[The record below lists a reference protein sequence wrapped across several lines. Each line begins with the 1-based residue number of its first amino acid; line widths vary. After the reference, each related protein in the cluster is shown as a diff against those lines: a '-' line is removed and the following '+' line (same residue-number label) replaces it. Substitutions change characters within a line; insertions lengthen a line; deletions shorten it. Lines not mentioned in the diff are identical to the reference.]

1 MEERI
6 DNETVQQIDLIS
18 MLKDIGREWLT
29 ILLLA
34 IAAAL
39 FADIWI
45 CATYQPEY
53 RTSTTFVVTAKGMN
67 NNIYQNLNSTKELAS
82 QFTEIL
88 GSNVLKK
95 KVAQDLGMNNLNVKT
110 SVDLVPET
118 NLITFSVKA
127 GTAAESYRVL
137 QSVMENY
144 NTVSDYA
151 IKNVIIETIQQ
162 PSVAMAPINPLDEKR
177 TVMKVF
183 VVAAGCL
190 IALLAG
196 ISYIRDTIKNPGEVS
211 TKLDT
216 RLLGT
221 IAYEKKSKALSMKRK
236 KDYLSMLIQNPLR
249 SFAYVESSKMA
260 ASRVRSYMDKEDA
273 KVLLVTSVMENEGK
287 STVAANLALS
297 LAQEGSRVMLIDC
310 DFRKP
315 AQALSMKRK
324 KDYLSM
330 LIQNPLRSFAYVESS
345 KMAASRVRSYM
356 DKEDAKVLLVTSV
369 MENEGKST
377 VAANLALSLAQE
389 GSRVMLIDCDFRK
402 PAQYKIFN
410 VRDNEETDLGDVL
423 INHASTE
430 KIIRN
435 WNNSGLYMILN
446 KTSSNAIE
454 TLLKSMTLKQI
465 IAFCREKMD
474 YVVIDTSPLAL
485 VADTEELAQMTD
497 ASVLVVRQDTV
508 LTKDIND
515 AIDIL
520 NNTRGKVLGCILNGV
535 TSQNMAGSGH
545 YGYGGHYGKRA

>member
-6 DNETVQQIDLIS
+6 ENEAIQQIDLIS
-18 MLKDIGREWLT
+18 MLKDIIREWIT
-29 ILLLA
+29 ILLLSVS
-34 IAAAL
+34 AAL

-53 RTSTTFVVTAKGMN
+53 KTSTTFVVTAKGMN
-67 NNIYQNLNSTKELAS
+67 NNIYQNLNSTKELAG

-95 KVAQDLGMNNLNVKT
+95 KVAQDLGMNSLEVET

-118 NLITFSVKA
+118 NLITLSVKA

-137 QSVMENY
+137 QSIMENY

-177 TVMKVF
+177 TVVKVF
-183 VVAAGCL
+183 IVAAGCM
-190 IALLAG
+190 IILLAG

-221 IAYEKKSKALSMKRK
+221 IAYEKKSKSFSMRRK
-236 KDYLSMLIQNPLR
+236 KEYQSMLVQNPLR

-260 ASRVRSYMDKEDA
+260 ASRVRSYMDKVNA

-297 LAQEGSRVMLIDC
+297 LAQEGNKVML
-310 DFRKP
+310 
-315 AQALSMKRK
+315 
-324 KDYLSM
+324 
-330 LIQNPLRSFAYVESS
+330 V
-345 KMAASRVRSYM
+345 
-356 DKEDAKVLLVTSV
+356 
-369 MENEGKST
+369 
-377 VAANLALSLAQE
+377 
-389 GSRVMLIDCDFRK
+389 DCDFRK

-410 VRDNEETDLGDVL
+410 VRDNEETDLGEVL

-435 WNNSGLYMILN
+435 WKDSSLYMILN
-446 KTSSNAIE
+446 KTSSNSIE
-454 TLLKSMTLKQI
+454 TLLRSTTLKQI
-465 IAFCREKMD
+465 ITFCRQKMD
-474 YVVIDTSPLAL
+474 YVIIDTSPLAL

-520 NNTRGKVLGCILNGV
+520 NNTRGKVIGCILNG
-535 TSQNMAGSGH
+535 TTTQNMGGSSR

>member
-6 DNETVQQIDLIS
+6 DSENVQQIDLIS
-18 MLKDIGREWLT
+18 MLKDIGREWIT
-29 ILLLA
+29 ILLLS

-53 RTSTTFVVTAKGMN
+53 KTSTTFVVTAKGMN
-67 NNIYQNLNSTKELAS
+67 SNIYQNLTSTKDLAQ

-95 KVAQDLGMNNLNVKT
+95 KVAQDIGVNSLDVET

-118 NLITFSVKA
+118 NLITLSVKA
-127 GTAAESYRVL
+127 KTAAESYRVL
-137 QSVMENY
+137 RSVMENY

-162 PSVAMAPINPLDEKR
+162 PSVAMSPSNPLNEKR
-177 TVMKVF
+177 MVLKVF
-183 VVAAGCL
+183 LIAAGCL
-190 IALLAG
+190 IVLVAG

-211 TKLDT
+211 SKLDT

-221 IAYEKKSKALSMKRK
+221 IAYEKKSKSLSMNRK
-236 KDYLSMLIQNPLR
+236 KGYLSMLISNPLR
-249 SFAYVESSKMA
+249 SFSYVESSKMA
-260 ASRVRSYMDKEDA
+260 ASRVRSYMDKEQA

-297 LAQEGSRVMLIDC
+297 LAQEGNRVMLMDC

-315 AQALSMKRK
+315 AQ
-324 KDYLSM
+324 
-330 LIQNPLRSFAYVESS
+330 F
-345 KMAASRVRSYM
+345 
-356 DKEDAKVLLVTSV
+356 
-369 MENEGKST
+369 
-377 VAANLALSLAQE
+377 
-389 GSRVMLIDCDFRK
+389 
-402 PAQYKIFN
+402 KIFD

-423 INHASTE
+423 INHKSADR
-430 KIIRN
+430 IIRN
-435 WNNSGLYMILN
+435 WNDSNLYMILN
-446 KTSSNAIE
+446 KTSSNSIE
-454 TLLKSMTLKQI
+454 TLLKSTTLKQI
-465 IAFCREKMD
+465 IAFCRERMD
-474 YVVIDTSPLAL
+474 YVVVDTSPLAL

-508 LTKDIND
+508 LAKDIND

-520 NNTRGKVLGCILNGV
+520 NNTRGKVIGCILNG
-535 TSQNMAGSGH
+535 TASQSTGGNSH
-545 YGYGGHYGKRA
+545 YRYGGHYGKRA

>member
-6 DNETVQQIDLIS
+6 DSENVQQIDLIS
-18 MLKDIGREWLT
+18 MLKDIGREWIT
-29 ILLLA
+29 ILLLS

-53 RTSTTFVVTAKGMN
+53 KTSTTFVVTAKGMN
-67 NNIYQNLNSTKELAS
+67 SNIYQNLTSTKDLAQ

-95 KVAQDLGMNNLNVKT
+95 KVAQDIGVNSLDVET

-118 NLITFSVKA
+118 NLITLSVKA
-127 GTAAESYRVL
+127 KTAAESYRVL
-137 QSVMENY
+137 RSVMENY

-162 PSVAMAPINPLDEKR
+162 PSVAMSPSNPLNEKR
-177 TVMKVF
+177 MVLKVF
-183 VVAAGCL
+183 LIAAGCL
-190 IALLAG
+190 IVLVAG

-211 TKLDT
+211 SKLDT

-221 IAYEKKSKALSMKRK
+221 IAYEKKSKSLSMNRK
-236 KDYLSMLIQNPLR
+236 KGYLSMLISNPLR

-260 ASRVRSYMDKEDA
+260 ASRVRSYMDKEQA

-297 LAQEGSRVMLIDC
+297 LAQEGNRVMLMDC

-315 AQALSMKRK
+315 AQ
-324 KDYLSM
+324 
-330 LIQNPLRSFAYVESS
+330 F
-345 KMAASRVRSYM
+345 
-356 DKEDAKVLLVTSV
+356 
-369 MENEGKST
+369 
-377 VAANLALSLAQE
+377 
-389 GSRVMLIDCDFRK
+389 
-402 PAQYKIFN
+402 KIFD

-423 INHASTE
+423 INHKSADR
-430 KIIRN
+430 IIRN
-435 WNNSGLYMILN
+435 WNDSNLYMILN
-446 KTSSNAIE
+446 KTSSNSIE
-454 TLLKSMTLKQI
+454 TLLKSTTLKQI
-465 IAFCREKMD
+465 IAFCRERMV
-474 YVVIDTSPLAL
+474 YVVVDTSPLAL

-508 LTKDIND
+508 LAKDIND

-520 NNTRGKVLGCILNGV
+520 NNTRGKVIGCILNG
-535 TSQNMAGSGH
+535 TASQSTGGNSH
-545 YGYGGHYGKRA
+545 YRYGGHYGKRA

>member
-6 DNETVQQIDLIS
+6 DSENVQQIDLIS
-18 MLKDIGREWLT
+18 MLKDIGREWIT
-29 ILLLA
+29 ILLLS

-53 RTSTTFVVTAKGMN
+53 KTSTTFVVTAKGMN
-67 NNIYQNLNSTKELAS
+67 SNIYQNLSSTKDLAQ

-95 KVAQDLGMNNLNVKT
+95 KVAQDIGVNSLDVET

-118 NLITFSVKA
+118 NLITLSVKA
-127 GTAAESYRVL
+127 KTAAESYRVL
-137 QSVMENY
+137 RSVMENY

-162 PSVAMAPINPLDEKR
+162 PSVAMSPSNPLNEKR
-177 TVMKVF
+177 MVLKVF
-183 VVAAGCL
+183 LIAAGCL
-190 IALLAG
+190 IVLVAG

-211 TKLDT
+211 SKLDT

-221 IAYEKKSKALSMKRK
+221 IAYEKKSKSLSMNRK
-236 KDYLSMLIQNPLR
+236 KGYLSMLISNPLR

-260 ASRVRSYMDKEDA
+260 ASRVRSYMDKEQA

-297 LAQEGSRVMLIDC
+297 LAQEGNRVMLMDC

-315 AQALSMKRK
+315 AQ
-324 KDYLSM
+324 
-330 LIQNPLRSFAYVESS
+330 F
-345 KMAASRVRSYM
+345 
-356 DKEDAKVLLVTSV
+356 
-369 MENEGKST
+369 
-377 VAANLALSLAQE
+377 
-389 GSRVMLIDCDFRK
+389 
-402 PAQYKIFN
+402 KIFD

-423 INHASTE
+423 INHKSADR
-430 KIIRN
+430 IIRN
-435 WNNSGLYMILN
+435 WNDSNLYMILN
-446 KTSSNAIE
+446 KTSSNSTE
-454 TLLKSMTLKQI
+454 TLLKSTTLKQI
-465 IAFCREKMD
+465 ISFCRERMD
-474 YVVIDTSPLAL
+474 YVVVDTSPLAL

-508 LTKDIND
+508 LAKDIND

-520 NNTRGKVLGCILNGV
+520 NNTRGKVIGCILNG
-535 TSQNMAGSGH
+535 TASQSTGGNSH
-545 YGYGGHYGKRA
+545 YRYGGHYGKRA

>member
-6 DNETVQQIDLIS
+6 DSENVQQIDLIS
-18 MLKDIGREWLT
+18 MLKDIGREWIT
-29 ILLLA
+29 ILLLS

-53 RTSTTFVVTAKGMN
+53 KTSTTFVVTAKGMN
-67 NNIYQNLNSTKELAS
+67 SNIYQNLTSAKDLAQ

-95 KVAQDLGMNNLNVKT
+95 KVAQDIGVNSLDVET

-118 NLITFSVKA
+118 NLITLSVKA
-127 GTAAESYRVL
+127 KTAAESYRVL
-137 QSVMENY
+137 RSVMENY

-162 PSVAMAPINPLDEKR
+162 PSVAMSPSNPLNEKR
-177 TVMKVF
+177 MVLKVF
-183 VVAAGCL
+183 LIAAGCL
-190 IALLAG
+190 IVLVAG

-211 TKLDT
+211 SKLDT

-221 IAYEKKSKALSMKRK
+221 IAYEKKSKSLSMNRK
-236 KDYLSMLIQNPLR
+236 KGYLSMLISNPLR

-260 ASRVRSYMDKEDA
+260 ASRVRSYMDKEQA

-297 LAQEGSRVMLIDC
+297 LAQEGNRVMLMDC

-315 AQALSMKRK
+315 AQ
-324 KDYLSM
+324 
-330 LIQNPLRSFAYVESS
+330 F
-345 KMAASRVRSYM
+345 
-356 DKEDAKVLLVTSV
+356 
-369 MENEGKST
+369 
-377 VAANLALSLAQE
+377 
-389 GSRVMLIDCDFRK
+389 
-402 PAQYKIFN
+402 KIFD

-423 INHASTE
+423 INHKSADR
-430 KIIRN
+430 IIRN
-435 WNNSGLYMILN
+435 WNDSNLYMILN
-446 KTSSNAIE
+446 KTSSNSIE
-454 TLLKSMTLKQI
+454 TLLKSTTLKQI
-465 IAFCREKMD
+465 IAFCRERMD
-474 YVVIDTSPLAL
+474 YVVVDTSPLAL

-508 LTKDIND
+508 LAKDIND

-520 NNTRGKVLGCILNGV
+520 NNTRGKVIGCILNG
-535 TSQNMAGSGH
+535 TASQSTGGNSH
-545 YGYGGHYGKRA
+545 YRYGGHYGKRA

>member
-6 DNETVQQIDLIS
+6 DSENVQQIDLIS
-18 MLKDIGREWLT
+18 MLKDIGREWIT
-29 ILLLA
+29 ILLLS

-53 RTSTTFVVTAKGMN
+53 KTSTTFVVTAKGMN
-67 NNIYQNLNSTKELAS
+67 SNIYQNLTSTKDLAQ

-95 KVAQDLGMNNLNVKT
+95 KVAQDIGVNSLDVET

-118 NLITFSVKA
+118 NLITLSVKA
-127 GTAAESYRVL
+127 KTAAESYRVL
-137 QSVMENY
+137 RSVMENY

-162 PSVAMAPINPLDEKR
+162 PSVAMSPSNPLNEKR
-177 TVMKVF
+177 MVLKLF
-183 VVAAGCL
+183 LIAAGCL
-190 IALLAG
+190 IVLVAG

-211 TKLDT
+211 SKLDT

-221 IAYEKKSKALSMKRK
+221 IAYEKKSKSLSMNRK
-236 KDYLSMLIQNPLR
+236 KGYLSMLISNPLR

-260 ASRVRSYMDKEDA
+260 ASRVRSYMDKEQA

-297 LAQEGSRVMLIDC
+297 LAQEGNRVMLMDC

-315 AQALSMKRK
+315 AQ
-324 KDYLSM
+324 
-330 LIQNPLRSFAYVESS
+330 F
-345 KMAASRVRSYM
+345 
-356 DKEDAKVLLVTSV
+356 
-369 MENEGKST
+369 
-377 VAANLALSLAQE
+377 
-389 GSRVMLIDCDFRK
+389 
-402 PAQYKIFN
+402 KIFD

-423 INHASTE
+423 INHKSADR
-430 KIIRN
+430 IIRN
-435 WNNSGLYMILN
+435 WNDSNLYMILN
-446 KTSSNAIE
+446 KTSSNSIE
-454 TLLKSMTLKQI
+454 TLLKSTTLKQI
-465 IAFCREKMD
+465 IAFCRERMD
-474 YVVIDTSPLAL
+474 YVVVDTSPLAL

-508 LTKDIND
+508 LAKDIND

-520 NNTRGKVLGCILNGV
+520 NNTRGKVIGCILNG
-535 TSQNMAGSGH
+535 TASQSTGGNSH
-545 YGYGGHYGKRA
+545 YRYGGHYGKRA

>member
-6 DNETVQQIDLIS
+6 DSENVQQIDLIS
-18 MLKDIGREWLT
+18 MLKDIGREWIT
-29 ILLLA
+29 ILLLSV
-34 IAAAL
+34 AAAL

-53 RTSTTFVVTAKGMN
+53 KTSTTFVVTAKGMN
-67 NNIYQNLNSTKELAS
+67 SNIYQNLSSTKDLAQ

-95 KVAQDLGMNNLNVKT
+95 KVAQDIGVNSLDVET

-118 NLITFSVKA
+118 NLITLSVKA
-127 GTAAESYRVL
+127 KTAAESYRVL

-162 PSVAMAPINPLDEKR
+162 PSVAMSPSNPLNEKR
-177 TVMKVF
+177 MVLKVF
-183 VVAAGCL
+183 LIAAGCL
-190 IALLAG
+190 IVLVAG

-211 TKLDT
+211 SKLDT

-221 IAYEKKSKALSMKRK
+221 IAYEKKSKSLSMNRK
-236 KDYLSMLIQNPLR
+236 KGYLSMLISNPLR

-260 ASRVRSYMDKEDA
+260 ASRVRSYMDKEQA

-297 LAQEGSRVMLIDC
+297 LAQEGNRVMLMDC

-315 AQALSMKRK
+315 AQ
-324 KDYLSM
+324 
-330 LIQNPLRSFAYVESS
+330 F
-345 KMAASRVRSYM
+345 
-356 DKEDAKVLLVTSV
+356 
-369 MENEGKST
+369 
-377 VAANLALSLAQE
+377 
-389 GSRVMLIDCDFRK
+389 
-402 PAQYKIFN
+402 KIFD

-423 INHASTE
+423 INHKSADR
-430 KIIRN
+430 IIRN
-435 WNNSGLYMILN
+435 WNESNLYMILN
-446 KTSSNAIE
+446 KTSSNSIE
-454 TLLKSMTLKQI
+454 TLLKSTTLKQI
-465 IAFCREKMD
+465 IAFCRERMD
-474 YVVIDTSPLAL
+474 YVVVDTSPLAL

-520 NNTRGKVLGCILNGV
+520 NNTRGKVIGCILNG
-535 TSQNMAGSGH
+535 TASQSTGGNSH
-545 YGYGGHYGKRA
+545 YRYGGHYGKRA

>member
-6 DNETVQQIDLIS
+6 DSENVQQIDLIS
-18 MLKDIGREWLT
+18 MLKDIGREWIT
-29 ILLLA
+29 ILLLS

-53 RTSTTFVVTAKGMN
+53 KTATTFVVTAKGMN
-67 NNIYQNLNSTKELAS
+67 SNIYQNLSSTKDLAQ

-95 KVAQDLGMNNLNVKT
+95 KVAQDIGINSLDVET

-118 NLITFSVKA
+118 NLITLSVKA
-127 GTAAESYRVL
+127 KTAAESYRVL
-137 QSVMENY
+137 RSVMENY

-162 PSVAMAPINPLDEKR
+162 PSVAMSPSNPLNEKR
-177 TVMKVF
+177 MVLKVF
-183 VVAAGCL
+183 LIAAGCL
-190 IALLAG
+190 IVLVAG

-211 TKLDT
+211 SKLDT

-221 IAYEKKSKALSMKRK
+221 IAYEKKSKSLSMNRK
-236 KDYLSMLIQNPLR
+236 KGYLSMLISNPLR

-260 ASRVRSYMDKEDA
+260 ASRVRSYMDKEQA

-297 LAQEGSRVMLIDC
+297 LAQEGNRVMLMDC

-315 AQALSMKRK
+315 AQ
-324 KDYLSM
+324 
-330 LIQNPLRSFAYVESS
+330 F
-345 KMAASRVRSYM
+345 
-356 DKEDAKVLLVTSV
+356 
-369 MENEGKST
+369 
-377 VAANLALSLAQE
+377 
-389 GSRVMLIDCDFRK
+389 
-402 PAQYKIFN
+402 KIFD

-423 INHASTE
+423 INHKSADR
-430 KIIRN
+430 IIRN
-435 WNNSGLYMILN
+435 WNDSNLYMILN
-446 KTSSNAIE
+446 KTSSNSIE
-454 TLLKSMTLKQI
+454 TLLKSTTLKQI
-465 IAFCREKMD
+465 ISFCRERMD
-474 YVVIDTSPLAL
+474 YVVVDTSPLAL

-508 LTKDIND
+508 LAKDIND

-520 NNTRGKVLGCILNGV
+520 NNTRGKVIGCILNG
-535 TSQNMAGSGH
+535 TASQSTGGNSH
-545 YGYGGHYGKRA
+545 YRYGGHYGKRA

>member
-18 MLKDIGREWLT
+18 MLKDIGREWMT

-67 NNIYQNLNSTKELAS
+67 NNIYQNLNSTKELAG

-95 KVAQDLGMNNLNVKT
+95 KVAQDLGMNSLDVET

-118 NLITFSVKA
+118 NLITLSVKA

-137 QSVMENY
+137 QSIMENY

-162 PSVAMAPINPLDEKR
+162 PSVAMAPTNLLNEKR
-177 TVMKVF
+177 MAMKVF
-183 VVAAGCL
+183 IIAAGCL
-190 IALLAG
+190 IILLAG

-211 TKLDT
+211 IKLDT

-221 IAYEKKSKALSMKRK
+221 IAYEKKTKSLAMKRK
-236 KDYLSMLIQNPLR
+236 KGYLSMLVKNPLR

-260 ASRVRSYMDKEDA
+260 ASRVRSYMDKQNA

-297 LAQEGSRVMLIDC
+297 LAQEGCKVML
-310 DFRKP
+310 
-315 AQALSMKRK
+315 M
-324 KDYLSM
+324 
-330 LIQNPLRSFAYVESS
+330 
-345 KMAASRVRSYM
+345 
-356 DKEDAKVLLVTSV
+356 
-369 MENEGKST
+369 
-377 VAANLALSLAQE
+377 
-389 GSRVMLIDCDFRK
+389 DCDFRK
-402 PAQYKIFN
+402 PAQYKIFD

-435 WNNSGLYMILN
+435 WENSSLYMILN
-446 KTSSNAIE
+446 KTSSNSIE
-454 TLLKSMTLKQI
+454 TLLKSTTLKQI
-465 IAFCREKMD
+465 ITFCRQKMD
-474 YVVIDTSPLAL
+474 YVIIDTSPLAL
-485 VADTEELAQMTD
+485 VSDTEELAQMTD

-520 NNTRGKVLGCILNGV
+520 NNTKGKVLGCILNGT
-535 TSQNMAGSGH
+535 TSQNAGRNSY

>member
-6 DNETVQQIDLIS
+6 DSENVQQIDLIS
-18 MLKDIGREWLT
+18 MLKDIGREWIT
-29 ILLLA
+29 ILLLS

-53 RTSTTFVVTAKGMN
+53 KTSTTFVVTAKGMN
-67 NNIYQNLNSTKELAS
+67 SNIYQNLTSTKDLAQ

-95 KVAQDLGMNNLNVKT
+95 KVAQDIGVNSLDVET

-118 NLITFSVKA
+118 NLITLSVKA
-127 GTAAESYRVL
+127 KTAAESYRVL
-137 QSVMENY
+137 RSVMENY

-162 PSVAMAPINPLDEKR
+162 PSVAMSPSNPLNEKR
-177 TVMKVF
+177 MVLKVF
-183 VVAAGCL
+183 LIAAGCL
-190 IALLAG
+190 IVLVAG

-211 TKLDT
+211 SKLDT

-221 IAYEKKSKALSMKRK
+221 IAYEKKSKSLSMNRK
-236 KDYLSMLIQNPLR
+236 KGYLSMLISNPLR

-260 ASRVRSYMDKEDA
+260 ASRVRSYMDKEQA

-297 LAQEGSRVMLIDC
+297 LAQEGKRVMLMDC

-315 AQALSMKRK
+315 AQ
-324 KDYLSM
+324 
-330 LIQNPLRSFAYVESS
+330 F
-345 KMAASRVRSYM
+345 
-356 DKEDAKVLLVTSV
+356 
-369 MENEGKST
+369 
-377 VAANLALSLAQE
+377 
-389 GSRVMLIDCDFRK
+389 
-402 PAQYKIFN
+402 KIFD

-423 INHASTE
+423 INHKSADR
-430 KIIRN
+430 IIRN
-435 WNNSGLYMILN
+435 WNDSNLYMILN
-446 KTSSNAIE
+446 KTSSNSIE
-454 TLLKSMTLKQI
+454 TLLKSTTLKQI
-465 IAFCREKMD
+465 IAFCRERMD
-474 YVVIDTSPLAL
+474 YVVVDTSPLAL

-508 LTKDIND
+508 LAKDIND

-520 NNTRGKVLGCILNGV
+520 NNTRGKVIGCILNG
-535 TSQNMAGSGH
+535 TASQSTGGNSH
-545 YGYGGHYGKRA
+545 YRYGGHYGKRA

>member
-6 DNETVQQIDLIS
+6 DSENVQQIDLIS
-18 MLKDIGREWLT
+18 MLKDIGREWIT
-29 ILLLA
+29 ILLLS

-53 RTSTTFVVTAKGMN
+53 KTSTTFVVTAKGMN
-67 NNIYQNLNSTKELAS
+67 SNIYQNLTSTKDLAQ

-95 KVAQDLGMNNLNVKT
+95 KVAQDIGVNSLDVET

-118 NLITFSVKA
+118 NLITLSVKA
-127 GTAAESYRVL
+127 KTAAESYRVL
-137 QSVMENY
+137 RSVMENY

-162 PSVAMAPINPLDEKR
+162 PSVAMSPSNPLNEKR
-177 TVMKVF
+177 MVLKVF
-183 VVAAGCL
+183 LIAAGCL
-190 IALLAG
+190 IVLVAG

-211 TKLDT
+211 SKLDT

-221 IAYEKKSKALSMKRK
+221 IAYEKKSKSLSMNRK
-236 KDYLSMLIQNPLR
+236 KGYLSMLISNPLR

-260 ASRVRSYMDKEDA
+260 ASRVRSYMDKEQA

-297 LAQEGSRVMLIDC
+297 LAQEGNRVMLMDC

-315 AQALSMKRK
+315 AQ
-324 KDYLSM
+324 
-330 LIQNPLRSFAYVESS
+330 F
-345 KMAASRVRSYM
+345 
-356 DKEDAKVLLVTSV
+356 
-369 MENEGKST
+369 
-377 VAANLALSLAQE
+377 
-389 GSRVMLIDCDFRK
+389 
-402 PAQYKIFN
+402 KIFD

-423 INHASTE
+423 INHKSADR
-430 KIIRN
+430 IIRN
-435 WNNSGLYMILN
+435 WNDSNLYMILN
-446 KTSSNAIE
+446 KTSSNSIE
-454 TLLKSMTLKQI
+454 TLLKSTTLKQI
-465 IAFCREKMD
+465 IAFCRERMD
-474 YVVIDTSPLAL
+474 YVVVDTSPLAL

-508 LTKDIND
+508 LAKDIND

-520 NNTRGKVLGCILNGV
+520 NNTRGKVIGCILNG
-535 TSQNMAGSGH
+535 TASQSTGGNSH
-545 YGYGGHYGKRA
+545 YRYGGHYGKRA

>member
-6 DNETVQQIDLIS
+6 DSENVQQIDLIS
-18 MLKDIGREWLT
+18 MLKDIGREWIT
-29 ILLLA
+29 ILLLS

-39 FADIWI
+39 LADIWI

-53 RTSTTFVVTAKGMN
+53 KTSTTFVVTAKGMN
-67 NNIYQNLNSTKELAS
+67 SNIYQNLTSTKDLAQ

-95 KVAQDLGMNNLNVKT
+95 KVAQDIGVNSLDVET

-118 NLITFSVKA
+118 NLITLSVKA
-127 GTAAESYRVL
+127 KTAAESYRVL
-137 QSVMENY
+137 RSVMENY

-162 PSVAMAPINPLDEKR
+162 PSVAMSPSNPLNEKR
-177 TVMKVF
+177 MVLKVF
-183 VVAAGCL
+183 LIAAGCL
-190 IALLAG
+190 IVLVAG

-211 TKLDT
+211 SKLDT

-221 IAYEKKSKALSMKRK
+221 IAYEKKSKSLSMNRK
-236 KDYLSMLIQNPLR
+236 KGYLSMLISNPLR

-260 ASRVRSYMDKEDA
+260 ASRVRSYMDKEQA

-297 LAQEGSRVMLIDC
+297 LAQEGNRVMLMDC

-315 AQALSMKRK
+315 AQ
-324 KDYLSM
+324 
-330 LIQNPLRSFAYVESS
+330 F
-345 KMAASRVRSYM
+345 
-356 DKEDAKVLLVTSV
+356 
-369 MENEGKST
+369 
-377 VAANLALSLAQE
+377 
-389 GSRVMLIDCDFRK
+389 
-402 PAQYKIFN
+402 KIFD

-423 INHASTE
+423 INHKSADR
-430 KIIRN
+430 IIRN
-435 WNNSGLYMILN
+435 WNDSNLYMILN
-446 KTSSNAIE
+446 KTSSNSIE
-454 TLLKSMTLKQI
+454 TLLKSTTLKQI
-465 IAFCREKMD
+465 IAFCRERMD
-474 YVVIDTSPLAL
+474 YVVVDTSPLAL

-508 LTKDIND
+508 LAKDIND

-520 NNTRGKVLGCILNGV
+520 NNTRGKVIGCILNG
-535 TSQNMAGSGH
+535 TASQSTGGNSH
-545 YGYGGHYGKRA
+545 YRYGGHYGKRA

>member
-67 NNIYQNLNSTKELAS
+67 NNIYQNLNSTKELAG

-95 KVAQDLGMNNLNVKT
+95 KVAQDLGVNSLEVET

-118 NLITFSVKA
+118 NLITLSVKA
-127 GTAAESYRVL
+127 GTAAESYRIL

-183 VVAAGCL
+183 AVAAGCL
-190 IALLAG
+190 IAL
-196 ISYIRDTIKNPGEVS
+196 
-211 TKLDT
+211 LDT

-297 LAQEGSRVMLIDC
+297 LAQG
-310 DFRKP
+310 
-315 AQALSMKRK
+315 
-324 KDYLSM
+324 
-330 LIQNPLRSFAYVESS
+330 
-345 KMAASRVRSYM
+345 
-356 DKEDAKVLLVTSV
+356 
-369 MENEGKST
+369 
-377 VAANLALSLAQE
+377 

-410 VRDNEETDLGDVL
+410 VRDNEEKDLGDVL

>member
-6 DNETVQQIDLIS
+6 DSENVQQIDLIS
-18 MLKDIGREWLT
+18 MLKDIGREWIT
-29 ILLLA
+29 ILLLS

-53 RTSTTFVVTAKGMN
+53 KTSTTFVVTAKGMN
-67 NNIYQNLNSTKELAS
+67 SNIYQNLSSTKDLAQ

-95 KVAQDLGMNNLNVKT
+95 KVAQDIGVNSLDVET

-118 NLITFSVKA
+118 NLITLSVKA
-127 GTAAESYRVL
+127 KTAAESYRVL
-137 QSVMENY
+137 RSVMENY

-162 PSVAMAPINPLDEKR
+162 PSVAMSPSNPLNEKR
-177 TVMKVF
+177 MVLKVF
-183 VVAAGCL
+183 LIAAGCL
-190 IALLAG
+190 IVLVAG

-211 TKLDT
+211 SKLDT

-221 IAYEKKSKALSMKRK
+221 IAYEKKSKSLSINRK
-236 KDYLSMLIQNPLR
+236 KGYLSMLISNPLR

-260 ASRVRSYMDKEDA
+260 ASRVRSYMDKEQA

-297 LAQEGSRVMLIDC
+297 LAQEGNRVMLMDC

-315 AQALSMKRK
+315 AQ
-324 KDYLSM
+324 
-330 LIQNPLRSFAYVESS
+330 F
-345 KMAASRVRSYM
+345 
-356 DKEDAKVLLVTSV
+356 
-369 MENEGKST
+369 
-377 VAANLALSLAQE
+377 
-389 GSRVMLIDCDFRK
+389 
-402 PAQYKIFN
+402 KIFD

-423 INHASTE
+423 INHKSADR
-430 KIIRN
+430 IIRN
-435 WNNSGLYMILN
+435 WNDSNLYMILN
-446 KTSSNAIE
+446 KTSSNSIE
-454 TLLKSMTLKQI
+454 TLLKSTTLKQI
-465 IAFCREKMD
+465 IAFCRERMD
-474 YVVIDTSPLAL
+474 YVVVDTSPLAL

-508 LTKDIND
+508 LAKDIND

-520 NNTRGKVLGCILNGV
+520 NNTRGKVIGCILNG
-535 TSQNMAGSGH
+535 TASQSTGGNSH
-545 YGYGGHYGKRA
+545 YRYGGHYGKRA

>member
-6 DNETVQQIDLIS
+6 DSENVQQIDLIS
-18 MLKDIGREWLT
+18 MLKDIGREWIT
-29 ILLLA
+29 ILLLS

-53 RTSTTFVVTAKGMN
+53 KTSTTFVVTAKGMN
-67 NNIYQNLNSTKELAS
+67 SNIYQNLTSTKDLAQ

-95 KVAQDLGMNNLNVKT
+95 KVAQDIGVNSLDVET

-118 NLITFSVKA
+118 NLITLSVKA
-127 GTAAESYRVL
+127 KTAAESYRVL
-137 QSVMENY
+137 RSVMENY

-162 PSVAMAPINPLDEKR
+162 PSVAMSPSNPLNEKR
-177 TVMKVF
+177 MVLKVF
-183 VVAAGCL
+183 LIAAGCL
-190 IALLAG
+190 IVLVAG

-211 TKLDT
+211 SKLDT

-221 IAYEKKSKALSMKRK
+221 IAYEKKSKSLSINRK
-236 KDYLSMLIQNPLR
+236 KGYLSMLISNPLR
-249 SFAYVESSKMA
+249 RFAYVESSKMA
-260 ASRVRSYMDKEDA
+260 ASRVRSYMDKEQA

-297 LAQEGSRVMLIDC
+297 LAQEGNRVMLMDC

-315 AQALSMKRK
+315 AQ
-324 KDYLSM
+324 
-330 LIQNPLRSFAYVESS
+330 F
-345 KMAASRVRSYM
+345 
-356 DKEDAKVLLVTSV
+356 
-369 MENEGKST
+369 
-377 VAANLALSLAQE
+377 
-389 GSRVMLIDCDFRK
+389 
-402 PAQYKIFN
+402 KIFD

-423 INHASTE
+423 INHKSADR
-430 KIIRN
+430 IIRN
-435 WNNSGLYMILN
+435 WNDSNLYMILN
-446 KTSSNAIE
+446 KTSSNSIE
-454 TLLKSMTLKQI
+454 TLLKSTTLKQI
-465 IAFCREKMD
+465 IAFCRERMD
-474 YVVIDTSPLAL
+474 YVVVDTSPLAL

-508 LTKDIND
+508 LAKDIND

-520 NNTRGKVLGCILNGV
+520 NNTRGKVIGCILNG
-535 TSQNMAGSGH
+535 TASQSTGGNSH
-545 YGYGGHYGKRA
+545 YRYGGHYGKRA